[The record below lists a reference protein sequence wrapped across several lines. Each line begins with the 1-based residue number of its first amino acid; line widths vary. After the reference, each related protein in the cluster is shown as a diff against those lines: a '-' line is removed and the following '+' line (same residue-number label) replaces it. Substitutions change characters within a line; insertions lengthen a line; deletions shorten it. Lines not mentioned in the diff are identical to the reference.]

1 MTSLKGL
8 SVLSF
13 TGMYGNYQ
21 GYIDTM
27 ADEITSGYR
36 CADIAG
42 KKSSQMVIGSRRVIT
57 ENKHL
62 GSTFSPCRDLHV
74 KNTALITV
82 CTVDPVPSIAWKPNG
97 KEKGTCFESLESHEN
112 EIQPSTQKS
121 TYESQGE
128 ESGHKLDSES
138 VETDEYFG
146 KDLCL
151 MTSENYGQENACSEA
166 GELIVASNL
175 T

>member
-13 TGMYGNYQ
+13 TGMHVNHQ
-21 GYIDTM
+21 GYTDTM
-27 ADEITSGYR
+27 DDEITSGYR

-42 KKSSQMVIGSRRVIT
+42 KKSSEMVIGSRRVIT
-57 ENKHL
+57 ENEHF
-62 GSTFSPCRDLHV
+62 GSTFSPCHDLE
-74 KNTALITV
+74 NTALITV
-82 CTVDPVPSIAWKPNG
+82 CTVDPLPSIAWKSNG
-97 KEKGTCFESLESHEN
+97 KEKGTCFVSLESHEN
-112 EIQPSTQKS
+112 EIQPSIRKS
-121 TYESQGE
+121 TYESQSE

-138 VETDEYFG
+138 VETDEHFE

-151 MTSENYGQENACSEA
+151 VTSENYGQENVCSEA